1 MKTSMNLAIAFI
13 LGLLV
18 ALSLQPSQAA
28 TKTYDAVKLAE
39 YSACLSQAS
48 GTYADP
54 IYDQTNPQRVLGVH
68 RINLSNSATSY
79 LSIRQSSQFVRLKN
93 MRVTLGEFPPRVTLI
108 CFLTPVSWVLEIS
121 LISRIGRLTLHAFL
135 PPKVEHLRDSANA
148 RSSKAFP

>member
-54 IYDQTNPQRVLGVH
+54 IYDQTNPQRVH
-68 RINLSNSATSY
+68 YASDNTIDKYIAWCAPY
-79 LSIRQSSQFVRLKN
+79 K
-93 MRVTLGEFPPRVTLI
+93 
-108 CFLTPVSWVLEIS
+108 
-121 LISRIGRLTLHAFL
+121 
-135 PPKVEHLRDSANA
+135 PK
-148 RSSKAFP
+148 